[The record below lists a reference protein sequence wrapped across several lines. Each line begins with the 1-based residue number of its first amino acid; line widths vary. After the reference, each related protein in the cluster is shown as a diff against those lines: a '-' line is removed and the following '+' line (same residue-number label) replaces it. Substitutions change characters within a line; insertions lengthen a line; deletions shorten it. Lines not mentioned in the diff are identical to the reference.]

1 MMLNPAINFLRITLV
16 VAIVATLQG
25 CATGANS
32 GAMVVGS
39 VERSTAVNVEL
50 KEKISVRYV
59 GGGKETNPMLASQ
72 VDSIAFKNALSQSL
86 RVAGYESNSLAQYFV
101 DAEIQALSQPMFGM
115 TFDVT
120 STVRYTV
127 EGNGKRKIFPIT
139 AVGSASPSEALLG
152 VERMRLANEKSIKE
166 NIKLFLQE
174 LSFGLQ

>member
-1 MMLNPAINFLRITLV
+1 MFNLALYSVKL
-16 VAIVATLQG
+16 AIVLTALTTLFG

-32 GAMVVGS
+32 GAMVVNS
-39 VERSTAVNVEL
+39 YERPQLVNAEL

-72 VDSIAFKNALSQSL
+72 VDTRSFKDALSQSL
-86 RVAGYESNSLAQYFV
+86 RAAGYEASNTGLYFV

-139 AVGSASPSEALLG
+139 ATGSASPSEAFLG
-152 VERMRLANEKSIKE
+152 VERMRLANEKSMKE
-166 NIKLFLQE
+166 NIKQFLRE
-174 LSFGLQ
+174 LSFGF